1 MTNRLI
7 RLKEVMAMTGKARST
22 IYADMA
28 NNKFPL
34 SLSIGARSVAWLE
47 SDIDSW
53 IEQRVQANADRRAA
67 TAI

>member
-28 NNKFPL
+28 NNKFPH
-34 SLSIGARSVAWLE
+34 SIHIGARSVAWLE
-47 SDIDSW
+47 SDISNW
-53 IEQRVQANADRRAA
+53 IEQMLRAHADRRTEPAV
-67 TAI
+67 